1 MVASLRVGMGWRDVM
16 TPRCLLV
23 LLMTATVLGTAC
35 LGTLAADPRAESVA
49 MAPQSEF
56 GLPARD
62 SRRHWLLR
70 GESGWCGG
78 HEVRY
83 GGDPDDGGIASVR
96 VVLFQEIEDA
106 VAAFNRLTPHYLY
119 NMLRGR
125 ILDEPQPIVYEQELA
140 GDAVAVHQYEVRL
153 PLVDAP
159 DATLIGLLTAV
170 RSGRAVILVES
181 IGVQPDHLVP
191 AVRELVRAANRLP
204 DSEC

>member
-1 MVASLRVGMGWRDVM
+1 MALRL
-16 TPRCLLV
+16 LLV
-23 LLMTATVLGTAC
+23 LTLIAAAASVAC

-49 MAPQSEF
+49 MAPQTEF

-70 GESGWCGG
+70 GESNWCGG

-83 GGDPDDGGIASVR
+83 GGDPDDGGIAAVR
-96 VVLFQEIEDA
+96 VVLFQDVDAA
-106 VAAFNRLTPHYLY
+106 VAAFNRLTPGYLY

-125 ILDEPQPIVYEQELA
+125 ILDEPYPITYEQELA
-140 GDAVAVHQYEVRL
+140 GDAVSVNQYEVRL

-159 DATLIGLLTAV
+159 DATLLGQLTSV
-170 RSGRAVILVES
+170 RAGRAVILVES

-191 AVRELVRAANRLP
+191 AVRELVRAANRIP
-204 DSEC
+204 ASEC

>member
-1 MVASLRVGMGWRDVM
+1 MLARL
-16 TPRCLLV
+16 LLALV
-23 LLMTATVLGTAC
+23 LIATVAGTAC
-35 LGTLAADPRAESVA
+35 LGTLPADPRAEGVA
-49 MAPQSEF
+49 MAPQSEL
-56 GLPARD
+56 GLPARG

-78 HEVRY
+78 HEIRY

-96 VVLFQEIEDA
+96 VILFEEIAAA
-106 VAAFNRLTPHYLY
+106 VAAFNRLTPNYLH

-153 PLVDAP
+153 PLLDAP
-159 DATLIGLLTAV
+159 DATLVGLLTGV
-170 RSGRAVILVES
+170 RSGRAVMLVES

-204 DSEC
+204 DAEC

>member
-16 TPRCLLV
+16 TPRLLFI
-23 LLMTATVLGTAC
+23 LLLTAVLGTAC

-62 SRRHWLLR
+62 NRRHWLLR

-96 VVLFQEIEDA
+96 VVLFQEIEAA
-106 VAAFNRLTPHYLY
+106 VAAFNRLTPNYLY

-125 ILDEPQPIVYEQELA
+125 ILDEPQPIDYEQELA

-170 RSGRAVILVES
+170 RSGRSVILVES

-204 DSEC
+204 DTEC

>member
-1 MVASLRVGMGWRDVM
+1 MP
-16 TPRCLLV
+16 PRLLLV
-23 LLMTATVLGTAC
+23 LMLIAAAMSVAC
-35 LGTLAADPRAESVA
+35 LGTLPADPRAEGVA
-49 MAPQSEF
+49 LAPQSEF

-70 GESGWCGG
+70 GESNWCGG

-83 GGDPDDGGIASVR
+83 GGEPDDGGIASVR
-96 VVLFQEIEDA
+96 VVLFQDIDAA
-106 VAAFNRLTPHYLY
+106 VAAFNRLTPGYLY

-125 ILDEPQPIVYEQELA
+125 ILAEPQPITYGQELA
-140 GDAVAVHQYEVRL
+140 GDAVSVHQYEVRL

-159 DATLIGLLTAV
+159 DATLLGLLTAV

-191 AVRELVRAANRLP
+191 AVRELVRAANRIP
-204 DSEC
+204 ASEC

>member
-1 MVASLRVGMGWRDVM
+1 MATRL
-16 TPRCLLV
+16 LLV
-23 LLMTATVLGTAC
+23 LLLTAAAVTVAC
-35 LGTLAADPRAESVA
+35 LGTLPADPRAESVA

-70 GESGWCGG
+70 GESSWCGG

-96 VVLFQEIEDA
+96 VVLFQDVDAA
-106 VAAFNRLTPHYLY
+106 VAAFDRLTPSYLY

-125 ILDEPQPIVYEQELA
+125 ILEEPQPFTYEHELA
-140 GDAVAVHQYEVRL
+140 GDAVWVSLYEVRL

-159 DATLIGLLTAV
+159 DATLLGQLTSV
-170 RSGRAVILVES
+170 RAGRAVILVES

-191 AVRELVRAANRLP
+191 AVRELVRAANRIP
-204 DSEC
+204 ASEC